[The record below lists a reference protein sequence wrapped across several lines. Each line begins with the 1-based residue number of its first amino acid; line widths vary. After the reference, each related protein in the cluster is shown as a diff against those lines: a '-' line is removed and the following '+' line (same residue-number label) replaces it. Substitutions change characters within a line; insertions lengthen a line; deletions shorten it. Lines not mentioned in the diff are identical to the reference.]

1 MRGKV
6 KILLWLCMAF
16 IGDALSGVI
25 VSQESNGSSLPPSK
39 PVLAPLLTAYNVV
52 GLSWADSNGEDG
64 CVVERSQD
72 DVNWSVI
79 ATLAANVTNYFD
91 TSVVSGQT
99 LFYRVFATNEWAPSA
114 YSSVRL
120 TQVPAPG
127 PPPMPAITNIVLEL
141 GLAIRL
147 DWAPMV
153 GVSGFKLERRI
164 TTTGE
169 WGTIANLASNVFSY
183 VDTNIVLQRDYLY
196 RVSASNDLGS
206 SWPSFPAR
214 ITSQILAERATDTF
228 DPAINENIWS
238 QISGG
243 QVLTSTNGFIE
254 GNALW
259 FGAAGERSVVTAP
272 MTCQSYAI
280 VEFDFRAGHL
290 TNDLPYW
297 EKWEGNE
304 SVLMEYSGN
313 GINWSRGGSLYAE
326 PGWKRYRVNFAFTG
340 ISTNIQFRWTQK
352 NHSGQAGDDT
362 WAIDNLVITGPL
374 PTPME
379 TPSLAVTPLSSEM
392 IRISWGIMAGISH
405 YIIER
410 KVGEAEWTQIASPAR
425 AEYQFFDTNCVPS
438 TVYLY
443 RIKAVNALEESDFS
457 QPVAG
462 TSLSEMAAW
471 QLQYL
476 GSTNAPITA
485 TGPDG
490 VLYVCRYAYNFS
502 HDEALFTMDPMG
514 APYGLPYFELDEAD
528 GKLEIVFLR
537 RKSSRNPGITYEV
550 QFSDDLAEWSAGGE
564 LISIRDID
572 YRWEAVTWRDQ
583 VPLQK
588 ARYCRV
594 AIRLVP

>member
-1 MRGKV
+1 
-6 KILLWLCMAF
+6 MAG
-16 IGDALSGVI
+16 GD
-25 VSQESNGSSLPPSK
+25 SLPPGK

-52 GLSWADSNGEDG
+52 GLSWTNASGEQG
-64 CVVERSQD
+64 IVVERSQD

-79 ATLAANVTNYFD
+79 AALAANVTNYFD
-91 TSVVSGQT
+91 ASVISGQT
-99 LFYRVFATNEWAPSA
+99 FFYRVFATNEWASSG
-114 YSSVRL
+114 YSNVRL

-147 DWAPMV
+147 DWSPMV

-169 WGTIANLASNVFSY
+169 WGAIANLASNVFSY

-196 RVSASNDLGS
+196 RVSASNELGS
-206 SWPSFPAR
+206 SWPSYPAR
-214 ITSQILAERATDTF
+214 ITSEFLAERLADTF
-228 DPAINENIWS
+228 DPGINESVWS

-243 QVLTSTNGFIE
+243 QVATSTNGFLD
-254 GNALW
+254 GSALW
-259 FGAAGERSVVTAP
+259 FGAEGERSIVTAP
-272 MTCQSYAI
+272 IACQSYVI
-280 VEFDFRAGHL
+280 VEFDFRAGYL

-304 SVLMEYSGN
+304 YILMEYSGD
-313 GINWSRGGSLYAE
+313 GINWSRTGSLYGNPE
-326 PGWKRYRVNFAFTG
+326 WKRYRVKFSFT
-340 ISTNIQFRWTQK
+340 SKNTQFRWTQK

-362 WAIDNLVITGPL
+362 WAIDNLVITSPL

-392 IRISWGIMAGISH
+392 IRISWGVMAGISH

-410 KVGEAEWTQIASPAR
+410 KAGEAEWTQIASPAR
-425 AEYQFFDTNCVPS
+425 PEYQFFDTNCVPS

-457 QPVAG
+457 QPVVG
-462 TSLSEMAAW
+462 VSLSEMAAW
-471 QLQYL
+471 QLEFL
-476 GSTNAPITA
+476 GSTNASITA

-490 VLYVCRYAYNFS
+490 VPYVCRYAYNFS
-502 HDEALFTMDPMG
+502 HDGALFTMDPMG
-514 APYGLPYFELDEAD
+514 APYGLPYFELDETD

-537 RKSSRNPGITYEV
+537 RKGSRNPGITYEV
-550 QFSDDLAEWSAGGE
+550 QFSDDLVEWDGGGE
-564 LISIRDID
+564 LVSIRDID